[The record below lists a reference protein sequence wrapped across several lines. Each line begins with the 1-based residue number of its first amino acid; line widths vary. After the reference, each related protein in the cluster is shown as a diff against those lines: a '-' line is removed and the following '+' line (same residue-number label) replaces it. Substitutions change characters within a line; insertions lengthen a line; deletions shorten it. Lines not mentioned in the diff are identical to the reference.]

1 VGGAISHEWGGGAT
15 GGPGG
20 AFGPPVYMLKYAL
33 TRGTLLEYQ
42 SDTTTNLELTHP
54 V

>member
-1 VGGAISHEWGGGAT
+1 MGGGQFRMSGGGAT